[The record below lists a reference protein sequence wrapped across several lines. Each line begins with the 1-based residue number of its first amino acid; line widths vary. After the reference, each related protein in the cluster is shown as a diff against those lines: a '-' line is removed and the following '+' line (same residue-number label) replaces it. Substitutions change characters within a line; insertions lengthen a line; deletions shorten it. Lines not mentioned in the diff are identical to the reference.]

1 MILCEMQA
9 ELGGNAMLAVSTI
22 ACKAGAS
29 KKELLLFF

>member
-9 ELGGNAMLAVSTI
+9 DLGGNTVLAVSTK

-29 KKELLLFF
+29 KKELSLFF